1 MRMNNLHPND
11 QGGITYASPQ
21 RIGLGE
27 QRTDVLA
34 DVRMVCDGLQEL
46 CAEIRKS
53 WPERY
58 PMPADLDAM
67 LKFQDFA
74 LAKVRGGSLRAFAK
88 ACEE

>member
-1 MRMNNLHPND
+1 MQTCTANN
-11 QGGITYASPQ
+11 QGGISYATQQ
-21 RIGLGE
+21 RIGIPE
-27 QRTDVLA
+27 QRSEILA

-46 CAEIRKS
+46 CERIRSS

-74 LAKVRGGSLRAFAK
+74 LAKVRGGSLRKFAEV
-88 ACEE
+88 CDR